1 VVSSNRGG
9 DWDLYTVS
17 GKGGGELTPL
27 LKKPYTQHPLAVAP
41 DGSVVYFENHPV
53 TGADLWV
60 LAPDGKTRPLVVTPF
75 NELAAN
81 VSPDGRY
88 AAYSSNE
95 SGHSEVY
102 AVPFSGA
109 GDRVTV
115 STGGGSGPAW
125 SRNGKELFYRA
136 GDDLMSVEILSNDPL
151 RLGTRKKLLDVSAF
165 EPAYFHDFDVAA
177 DGQRFLFI
185 RAEPDARP
193 TRIDVILNWFP
204 ELKRLAAG
212 Q

>member
-1 VVSSNRGG
+1 MVSSNRSG

-17 GKGGGELTPL
+17 AKGGGELTPL
-27 LKKPYTQHPLAVAP
+27 LEKPYTQHPNAVAP
-41 DGSVVYFENHPV
+41 DGSIVYYENNPG
-53 TGADLWV
+53 TGGDLWV

-75 NELAAN
+75 TEMSAS

-88 AAYSSNE
+88 VAYGSNE
-95 SGHSEVY
+95 SGRSEVY

-109 GDRVTV
+109 GDRVSV

-125 SRNGKELFYRA
+125 SRDGKELFYRA
-136 GDDLMSVEILSNDPL
+136 GDDLMSVALLSLNPL

-165 EPAYFHDFDVAA
+165 EPSFFHDFDVSP

-193 TRIDVILNWFP
+193 TRVDVILNWFP
-204 ELKRLAAG
+204 ELRRLAG
-212 Q
+212 ER